1 MWECSSFICFL
12 PRPTT
17 ASTSCGTCVMA
28 APAEGVAY
36 PRDAP
41 AEPGM
46 PEGWKGVEKMA
57 DAEQTQKQKQDA
69 EQKHEQMFDV
79 CVCGNGVHQTFVHVF
94 SV

>member
-1 MWECSSFICFL
+1 
-12 PRPTT
+12 
-17 ASTSCGTCVMA
+17 MA

-57 DAEQTQKQKQDA
+57 DAEQTQKQDA
-69 EQKHEQMFDV
+69 SPTNV
-79 CVCGNGVHQTFVHVF
+79 
-94 SV
+94 